1 MDPIDSPDATLDP
14 EIEHEEDAVEQE
26 LERDNFRLPELSQ
39 PPSLPPANLLVEQD
53 VAPVKIGLSG
63 LPLNRPAPIIGAP
76 KGNQSVIPTVTP
88 KPFVAPTPVKAPAK
102 KLVPSTSLK
111 SSIGSGRGGKSAPAK
126 KPAPT
131 SLGGAKRHRKIL
143 RNSIEGITKPAIRRL
158 ARRGGVKR
166 ISGEVYDDVRLA
178 LRDFLKKIIND
189 ATIYCEY
196 AHRKT
201 VTAGDVVNSLRRNGR
216 ELYGYDK

>member
-1 MDPIDSPDATLDP
+1 MDPIASPHATFEP
-14 EIEHEEDAVEQE
+14 EIEHEEDAMEEE
-26 LERDNFRLPELSQ
+26 LEKDGFRLPQLSQ
-39 PPSLPPANLLVEQD
+39 TPSLPPANLLIAED
-53 VAPVKIGLSG
+53 IAPVKIGLSG

-76 KGNQSVIPTVTP
+76 KGTV

-102 KLVPSTSLK
+102 LVPSTSLK
-111 SSIGSGRGGKSAPAK
+111 SNGNNIGSGRGGKSMPAK
-126 KPAPT
+126 KPAM

-166 ISGEVYDDVRLA
+166 ISGQVYDDVRLA
-178 LRDFLKKIIND
+178 LKDFLKTVIND

-196 AHRKT
+196 AKRKT
-201 VTAGDVVNSLRRNGR
+201 VTAGDVVNSLRKNGR
-216 ELYGYDK
+216 TLYGY